1 MRKKKTRNDERI
13 EPSMTL
19 SKSDYMLFLKHPAW
33 LWLKK
38 HDKAKLPEVDLAT
51 QALFDS
57 GHEFE
62 SYAEQLFPNS
72 TRLGF
77 TSFPEY
83 VSLPKRT
90 TEAIASDAQT
100 ILQGRIE
107 TNNLTCIFDVLE
119 RVEENIFDLYEI
131 KSSTSVKIEHEYD
144 LAFQVIVLEL
154 TGIKIRKVGVIHVNN
169 KYVRN
174 GAIDSKAITK
184 ITDVTE
190 AVSLLLDETKLNIQ
204 QALKVMQSNTPPEM
218 SPRFVRVGPIDEWL
232 AIYKSLY
239 ADLDPHSIYHLA
251 TIKPQLVGELEDL
264 GVRHMKD
271 IPDHIK
277 LSEKQRRQ
285 IQVTRTNQRLIEQEK
300 IRAFMQKITYPLYF
314 LDYETLSS
322 VVPSFDGIRPY
333 QQVPFQYSLHIIE
346 SPDAPIQH
354 KEYLHTENTHPGLP
368 LLERL
373 KKDIGDTGTVL
384 VWYEK
389 FEKGRNKELGE
400 MFPAYKEFMQSINE
414 RVIDLMTPF
423 DQGWFVDKD
432 FYGSA
437 SIKKVLPVLVT
448 ELSYKELTIQEGASA
463 QRLWMETVLMGKN
476 TEKKEQIMHDLIE
489 YCKLDTLAMVQL
501 YKVLQAEITI
511 NS

>member
-1 MRKKKTRNDERI
+1 
-13 EPSMTL
+13 MTL

-38 HDKAKLPEVDLAT
+38 HDKAKLLGTDLAA

-72 TRLGF
+72 IRLGF
-77 TSFPEY
+77 TSTEEY
-83 VSLPKRT
+83 ASLPKRT
-90 TEAIASDAQT
+90 TEALESCAKT

-119 RVEENIFDLYEI
+119 RVEGNVFELYEI
-131 KSSTSVKIEHEYD
+131 KSSTSVKIDHEYD

-154 TGIKIRKVGVIHVNN
+154 IGIKIRKVGVIHVNN

-174 GAIDSKAITK
+174 GAIDVKAITK

-190 AVSLLLDETKLNIQ
+190 AVGLLLDETKLNIQ
-204 QALKVMQSNTPPEM
+204 QALKVMQSRTPPGM
-218 SPRFVRVGPIDEWL
+218 SPRFVRFGPIDEWL

-239 ADLDPHSIYHLA
+239 GDLDPYSIYHLA
-251 TIKPQLVGELEDL
+251 TIRPKLIGELEDL
-264 GVRHMKD
+264 KVIRIKD
-271 IPDHIK
+271 IPDNIK
-277 LSEKQRRQ
+277 LSEKQQRQ
-285 IQVTRTNQRLIEQEK
+285 VQVTRTNQRLIEREK
-300 IRAFMQKITYPLYF
+300 INKFMQTIKYPLYF

-346 SPDAPIQH
+346 NPDAPIQH
-354 KEYLHTENTHPGLP
+354 KEYLHTQNSHPGLP
-368 LLERL
+368 LLQRL
-373 KKDIGDTGTVL
+373 KEDIGNTGTIL
-384 VWYEK
+384 VWYEN
-389 FEKGRNKELGE
+389 FEKSRNKELGE
-400 MFPAYKEFMQSINE
+400 MFPEYKEFIQSMNE
-414 RVIDLMTPF
+414 RVIDLMKPF
-423 DQGWFVDKD
+423 EQGWFVDKD

-448 ELSYKELTIQEGASA
+448 ELSYKELNIQEGATA
-463 QRLWMETVLMGKN
+463 QRLWMETVLNGKN
-476 TEKKEQIMHDLIE
+476 TEKKEQIMKDLIA

-501 YKVLQAEITI
+501 YKVLQALISENIYDMK
-511 NS
+511 SKDL